1 MLNYTANSLWSVQ
14 RERSGCLRLNERSAC
29 WVYTGERHLYWL
41 GVARE
46 ARPLHIHYIPRVF
59 VCATDLSSS
68 MFIFQIGVMQ
78 YVPPF
83 TADLLLFS
91 QSPLEF
97 KPTPLDNPRRRHIG
111 GSISTWMRWA

>member
-1 MLNYTANSLWSVQ
+1 
-14 RERSGCLRLNERSAC
+14 
-29 WVYTGERHLYWL
+29 
-41 GVARE
+41 
-46 ARPLHIHYIPRVF
+46 
-59 VCATDLSSS
+59 